1 MKEEVVCY
9 QIEILVPTGT
19 HKYIYSDKIPT
30 NEDVQAEYGLFAR
43 VGSVSE
49 LMHVVQHRQI
59 MEDYEN
65 WYAEINSCASE

>member
-1 MKEEVVCY
+1 MDEEVVCY
-9 QIEILVPTGT
+9 QIEILIPTGT

-30 NEDVQAEYGLFAR
+30 DEEVQTEYGLFAR

-59 MEDYEN
+59 MEDYED
-65 WYAEINSCASE
+65 WYAELNICPSS

>member
-9 QIEILVPTGT
+9 QIEILVPTGI
-19 HKYIYSDKIPT
+19 HKYIYSDNIPT
-30 NEDVQAEYGLFAR
+30 NEEVQTQYGLFAR

-65 WYAEINSCASE
+65 WYAELNVCSSG